1 MSSVQILDEAQI
13 AHKLKR
19 MAYEIWERNADEQQV
34 IIFGIESGGA
44 IIAQNIAAILKKIS
58 PLKVEYAPLEIDKSN
73 PVRCGMKLQTG
84 IDGHSVVIIDDVA
97 NSGKTL
103 MYALKPFLEKD
114 ARKIQIA
121 VLVDRNHKSY
131 PINPDIVGHT
141 VSTTLQEHI
150 RVRHDGKKLTG
161 AFLE

>member
-19 MAYEIWERNADEQQV
+19 MAYEIWERNADEQEV
-34 IIFGIESGGA
+34 IIFGIENSGA
-44 IIAQNIAAILKKIS
+44 IIAQNIVTILKKIS
-58 PLKVEYAPLEIDKSN
+58 PLKIEYFPLEIDKDN
-73 PVRCGMKLQTG
+73 PARSAIALQAD
-84 IDGHSVVIIDDVA
+84 IDAHSVVIIDDVA

-103 MYALKPFLEKD
+103 MYALKPFLEKA

-121 VLVDRNHKSY
+121 VLVDRNHKSF